1 MTKVEPDIGSAPA
14 PSSERHRLEKVA
26 RGLAWTIGIAGAI
39 AGLFFLVVWLL
50 PASEIDGALLGPVG
64 IVVAFLVGV
73 ISFFSPCILPLL
85 PGYLSFVSG
94 LSGEELEAQGARK
107 RVLAG
112 TSLFVLGFAFVFTA
126 LGAAAS
132 AVGGFFLDNLSVFNR
147 VAGVLVIAVGI
158 AFLVP
163 GLSFLERERRPLMRN
178 VKPGVAGAFPLGLA
192 FAVGWTPCVGPGLGA
207 ILSLGLVEAT
217 VWRGA
222 LLTFFFSLGFGMWF
236 VLAGLGAQRAFK
248 TSSWLKRNTRPLQ
261 AVGGVFMIAIGV
273 LLVTNRWEELLSPL
287 RRLINSF
294 APPV

>member
-1 MTKVEPDIGSAPA
+1 MTKVEPDIGSASA
-14 PSSERHRLEKVA
+14 RASGRHLLERVA
-26 RGLAWTIGIAGAI
+26 RGLVWTLGIAGAI
-39 AGLFFLVVWLL
+39 TGLFFLVVWLL

-64 IVVAFLVGV
+64 VVVAFLVGV

-94 LSGEELEAQGARK
+94 LSGEEIETRGARK

-132 AVGGFFLDNLSVFNR
+132 AVGGFFLDNLSLFNR
-147 VAGVLVIAVGI
+147 IAGGLVIAVGL
-158 AFLVP
+158 AFLIP
-163 GLSFLERERRPLMRN
+163 GLSFLERERRPLMRR

-192 FAVGWTPCVGPGLGA
+192 FAVGWTPCVGPGLGV

-222 LLTFFFSLGFGMWF
+222 LLTLFFSLGFGMWF
-236 VLAGLGAQRAFK
+236 VLAGLGAQRAFSA
-248 TSSWLKRNTRPLQ
+248 SSWLKRNTRKLQ
-261 AVGGVFMIAIGV
+261 VVGGVSMIAIGL